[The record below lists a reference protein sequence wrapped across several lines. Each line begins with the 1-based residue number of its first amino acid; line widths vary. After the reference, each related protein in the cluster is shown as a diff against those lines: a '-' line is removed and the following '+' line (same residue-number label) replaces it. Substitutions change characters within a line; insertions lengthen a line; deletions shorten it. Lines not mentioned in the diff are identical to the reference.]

1 MFTVG
6 KWLNQL
12 GLILQWKIRPLNVE
26 NSTMKT
32 REHEK
37 DFTLLK
43 IAQCNHTYICFGMME
58 MYILT

>member
-26 NSTMKT
+26 KTAIMKT

-43 IAQCNHTYICFGMME
+43 NSTM
-58 MYILT
+58 